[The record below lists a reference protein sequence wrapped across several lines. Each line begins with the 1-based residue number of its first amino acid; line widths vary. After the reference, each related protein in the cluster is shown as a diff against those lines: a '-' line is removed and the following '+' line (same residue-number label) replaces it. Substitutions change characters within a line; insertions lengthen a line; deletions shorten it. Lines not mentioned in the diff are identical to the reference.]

1 MVKRLI
7 FNEKYMRGEYP
18 KNHEEYTVNDEEL
31 DKMTPEELKKSNRDL
46 LKGVSKY
53 VAGWMA
59 GIAIFAAVGAEKNH
73 EPKNLEKPTN
83 TISLN
88 STNTE
93 MSSDETIG
101 EKPSDIYCIN
111 NTCIPQENIPIFLSN
126 MSNSLDNAD
135 PEAREAARVAIE
147 NLKGHEGF
155 EDLIRQNPKV
165 LEELNRIE
173 LKI

>member
-7 FNEKYMRGEYP
+7 FNEKYMRGEAP
-18 KNHEEYTVNDEEL
+18 KNDEEL
-31 DKMTPEELKKSNRDL
+31 NNMTPGELKRSNRDL
-46 LKGVSKY
+46 LKVVGKY

-59 GIAIFAAVGAEKNH
+59 GLAIFATVASEKNP
-73 EPKNLEKPTN
+73 EPKNLEKPTGK
-83 TISLN
+83 ISSN
-88 STNTE
+88 STNIE
-93 MSSDETIG
+93 APSDEISG

-111 NTCIPQENIPIFLSN
+111 NTCIPQENIPKFLSN
-126 MSNSLDNAD
+126 ISDSLNNAD